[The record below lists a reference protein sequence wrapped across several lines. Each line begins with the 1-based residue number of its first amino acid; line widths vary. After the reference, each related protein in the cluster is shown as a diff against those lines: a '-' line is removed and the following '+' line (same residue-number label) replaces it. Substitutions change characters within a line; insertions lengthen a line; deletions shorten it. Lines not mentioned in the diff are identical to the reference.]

1 VVAQLGRGID
11 VGSLIWLGR
20 ASLRAWVYGIAYL
33 GIFSCV
39 SLALRVP
46 SRARSAS
53 VALLFL
59 FWVGRALCESSL
71 VLSRVPFAAHLVWF
85 FPAQYE
91 PALWSPRWIESWS
104 AVGALLTIAAST
116 FALGYASFRRGD
128 A

>member
-1 VVAQLGRGID
+1 
-11 VGSLIWLGR
+11 
-20 ASLRAWVYGIAYL
+20 
-33 GIFSCV
+33 
-39 SLALRVP
+39 
-46 SRARSAS
+46 
-53 VALLFL
+53 LFL